1 MYICYVDEAG
11 CTGMLASPRSSVQP
25 VFAIAGVMVEQA
37 NLRELTRYFLTLK
50 RQFFPGAI
58 LPNHQPPVHVLDW
71 VLAEVK
77 GADIRRQARSPS
89 RRKRRHA
96 IGFLDR
102 FVRMLGYFDAKIIGR
117 IWIKGIGTPMNGRSI
132 YTYSIQ
138 AICDSF
144 EHFLEAKSDYGFVIA
159 DSRTKP
165 QNANVSYSFFTSKF
179 KGAGDDHRRILE
191 MPTFGHSENHV
202 GIPMADLLC
211 SALLFP
217 IASFCYCT
225 SHVQNLH
232 VQPGFEILKNRY
244 INDIRRLQY
253 RYQTGD
259 RWRGGITISDAIAQR
274 SGALL
279 FC

>member
-1 MYICYVDEAG
+1 V
-11 CTGMLASPRSSVQP
+11 
-25 VFAIAGVMVEQA
+25 VEQA

-132 YTYSIQ
+132 YTYSIPIVFGTMY
-138 AICDSF
+138 AHRRREPSANG
-144 EHFLEAKSDYGFVIA
+144 FLTFPRFFRGDWHASSCIGIA
-159 DSRTKP
+159 DLEFLPFWQQQSWQSPWHASADGKSRT
-165 QNANVSYSFFTSKF
+165 
-179 KGAGDDHRRILE
+179 RI
-191 MPTFGHSENHV
+191 FR
-202 GIPMADLLC
+202 A
-211 SALLFP
+211 
-217 IASFCYCT
+217 
-225 SHVQNLH
+225 
-232 VQPGFEILKNRY
+232 
-244 INDIRRLQY
+244 
-253 RYQTGD
+253 
-259 RWRGGITISDAIAQR
+259 
-274 SGALL
+274 
-279 FC
+279 